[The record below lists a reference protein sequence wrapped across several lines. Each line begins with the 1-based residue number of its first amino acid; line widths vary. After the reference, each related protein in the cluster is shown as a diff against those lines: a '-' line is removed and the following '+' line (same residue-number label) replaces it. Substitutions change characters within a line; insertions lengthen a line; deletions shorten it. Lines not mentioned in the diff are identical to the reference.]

1 MSIGKLIKRIILVIV
16 LTVAILFAG
25 LVGIISVVMCGP
37 SENARDLMVLSF
49 KESSALKWI
58 PGVYLSEAEI
68 EEIISKNS
76 VAATDEITDTSLLNF
91 GTGDL
96 TLQNKEAI
104 KVEAVSGSTFK
115 GHIMEI
121 SDPSRVFVAPKGV
134 YDGSAG
140 VDIETIANNND
151 AIAGIN
157 GGGFLDTNG
166 LGNGGT
172 PDGIV
177 ISKGEVIYGGNDT
190 PYVTVGFTN
199 DNILVVGTMTGSE
212 AVAMGMRDAVC
223 VKNEYAPVLV
233 VNGEPQITSGNGGGV
248 NPRTAIGQK
257 ADGTVVF
264 LVIDGRQA
272 SSLGATF
279 TDLIEIMIK
288 HDVVNACCMDGGN
301 SSQMFYDG
309 ELISSPSSPTGARG
323 VPNGFLVSR

>member
-1 MSIGKLIKRIILVIV
+1 MTVGKVVKRVLIVV
-16 LTVAILFAG
+16 LLTIAILFAG
-25 LVGIISVVMCGP
+25 LVGIITVVMKGP

-58 PGVYLSEAEI
+58 PGLYLSDKEI
-68 EEIISKNS
+68 EDIIANNS

-91 GTGDL
+91 GDDATGN
-96 TLQNKEAI
+96 TTKEAI
-104 KVEAVSGSTFK
+104 TVESVSGSTYK

-121 SDPSRVFVAPKGV
+121 ADPSRVFVGAKGA

-140 VDIETIANNND
+140 EDIETIANNYN

-177 ISKGEVIYGGNDT
+177 LSQGEVLYGGNDT

-212 AVAMGMRDAVC
+212 AIAMGMRDAVC
-223 VKNEYAPVLV
+223 VKNEYAPVLI

-279 TDLIEIMIK
+279 TDLIEVMLK

-301 SSQMFYDG
+301 SSQMYYNG

-323 VPNGFLVSR
+323 VPNGFLVSQ